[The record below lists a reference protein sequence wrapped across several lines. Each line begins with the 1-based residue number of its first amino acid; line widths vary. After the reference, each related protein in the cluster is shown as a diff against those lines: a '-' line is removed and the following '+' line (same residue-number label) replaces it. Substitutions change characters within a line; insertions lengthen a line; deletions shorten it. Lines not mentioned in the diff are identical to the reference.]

1 MLAAFSLCAV
11 VSHAGGLQ
19 LGRTAPKLD
28 TELTDGR
35 ILFSRQLE
43 GKVVLQYFWA
53 TWCPICRGELPQLQ
67 KLYEAYQP
75 RGLEIIAQSLD
86 DDPSAVLEFW
96 RKGGYTFP
104 VAMRS
109 DETRAGFGPIKGT
122 PTLFLIDRR
131 GTVRLRR
138 VGTLPDGALE
148 AQIKALLMLQTQ
160 NGHVTLILVPD
171 QLFAS
176 RVVVSDR
183 NLRAVAA
190 PTRSGSYILI
200 AESSSTLKRIEAM
213 LM

>member
-1 MLAAFSLCAV
+1 MGTALADSPTQRHGAAFASRGGMRGSRTARWIARLRLVTIAAFALSAV
-11 VSHAGGLQ
+11 AAHAGDLQ
-19 LGRTAPKLD
+19 VGQTAPKLD
-28 TELTDGR
+28 TELADGR
-35 ILFSRQLE
+35 ILPARQLE

-53 TWCPICRGELPQLQ
+53 TWCPFCRDHLPQLQ

-138 VGTLPDGALE
+138 LGTLPDGALE
-148 AQIKALLMLQTQ
+148 AQIKALLKQ
-160 NGHVTLILVPD
+160 
-171 QLFAS
+171 
-176 RVVVSDR
+176 
-183 NLRAVAA
+183 
-190 PTRSGSYILI
+190 
-200 AESSSTLKRIEAM
+200 
-213 LM
+213 